1 MTVCTRCHRPL
12 KQPTETGMGE
22 VCARKSRIQP
32 VPAHE
37 RDLFGYDID
46 KAVHA
51 AMYRL
56 DVQIKAMAAEAHM
69 EVKKGFHRARVL
81 LLGWQP

>member
-12 KQPTETGMGE
+12 KQPTETGMGP
-22 VCARKSRIQP
+22 VCARAARVQP

-56 DVQIKAMAAEAHM
+56 QVRIDSMAAEASM
-69 EVKKGFHRARVL
+69 ALRASFRAALVRIREA
-81 LLGWQP
+81 QA